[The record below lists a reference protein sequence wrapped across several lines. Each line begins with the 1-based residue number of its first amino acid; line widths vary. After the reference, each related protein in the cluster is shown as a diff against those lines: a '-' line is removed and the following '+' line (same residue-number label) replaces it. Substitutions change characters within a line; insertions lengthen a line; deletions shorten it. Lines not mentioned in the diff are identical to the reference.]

1 MRVDWELRACA
12 RKGHV
17 TFRPDEP
24 ELAARLTARTAVGV
38 SWRCLRCGDF
48 VVGEP
53 VLGGPAQDA
62 PVLLRG
68 RALRDATVLRLLAA
82 ERLVR
87 ALLMVLVG
95 YAILRFRRSEEAVQR
110 LFDRAVPAARP
121 LADVLHLDLN
131 HSPTIEHLRHLLY
144 TRPKTLLLVAVLLFG
159 YAAVQI
165 VEAVGLWLLKRWGE
179 YFAVVAT
186 SAFLPLEI
194 YELTERITVLRIG
207 ALVLNLG
214 AVAYLVASKR
224 LFGVRGGVKA
234 FEAERHAE
242 SLLEVEQA
250 ARAEAH
256 PAPGRDSTHPDG
268 THRDS
273 THRDS
278 TDHDSTDHAGT
289 DHDSINHAGREIRR
303 G

>member
-1 MRVDWELRACA
+1 MRVNWELRACA

-24 ELAARLTARTAVGV
+24 ELAQRLTAPTAVGV

-53 VLGGPAQDA
+53 ALSGPAQDA

-68 RALRDATVLRLLAA
+68 RALRDATVLRLLAV

-87 ALLMVLVG
+87 ALLMVLIG
-95 YAILRFRRSEEAVQR
+95 YAILRFRRSEDAVQR

-131 HSPTIEHLRHLLY
+131 HSPTIEHLHHLVY
-144 TRPKTLLLVAVLLFG
+144 TRPQTLLLVAVLLFG

-165 VEAVGLWLLKRWGE
+165 VEGVGLWLLKRWGE

-207 ALVLNLG
+207 ALVINLG
-214 AVAYLVASKR
+214 AVVYLVASKR
-224 LFGVRGGVKA
+224 LFGIRGGVKA
-234 FEAERHAE
+234 FEADRHAE

-250 ARAEAH
+250 TRAEI
-256 PAPGRDSTHPDG
+256 PTVVGRDGTNHDG
-268 THRDS
+268 TN
-273 THRDS
+273 
-278 TDHDSTDHAGT
+278 HDGT
-289 DHDSINHAGREIRR
+289 NHDGSNHDGTAHVGREIRR

>member
-1 MRVDWELRACA
+1 MGWELRACA
-12 RKGHV
+12 RKGHA
-17 TFRPDEP
+17 TYRPDEP
-24 ELAARLTARTAVGV
+24 ELAARLTATTAVGV
-38 SWRCLRCGDF
+38 AWRCLRCGDF

-53 VLGGPAQDA
+53 ALSGPAQDA
-62 PVLLRG
+62 PTLLRG
-68 RALRDATVLRLLAA
+68 RALRDATVLRLLAV

-87 ALLMVLVG
+87 ALLMVLIG

-131 HSPTIEHLRHLLY
+131 HSPTIEHLHRLLH
-144 TRPKTLLLVAVLLFG
+144 TRPQTLLLVAVLLFG

-165 VEAVGLWLLKRWGE
+165 VEGVGLWLLKRWGE

-214 AVAYLVASKR
+214 AVVYLVASKR
-224 LFGVRGGVKA
+224 LFGVRGGATA
-234 FEAERHAE
+234 FEARRHAE
-242 SLLEVEQA
+242 SLLEVQQA
-250 ARAEAH
+250 TRAEA
-256 PAPGRDSTHPDG
+256 PSSPEAAEAAEAAPVS
-268 THRDS
+268 HRC
-273 THRDS
+273 
-278 TDHDSTDHAGT
+278 
-289 DHDSINHAGREIRR
+289 R
-303 G
+303 GPE

>member
-12 RKGHV
+12 RKGHA
-17 TFRPDEP
+17 TYRPDEP
-24 ELAARLTARTAVGV
+24 ELAERLTARTAVGV
-38 SWRCLRCGDF
+38 SWRCLRCGNF

-53 VLGGPAQDA
+53 ALGGPAQDA

-68 RALRDATVLRLLAA
+68 RALRDATVLRLLAV

-87 ALLMVLVG
+87 ALLMVLIG
-95 YAILRFRRSEEAVQR
+95 YAILRFRRSEDAVQR

-121 LADVLHLDLN
+121 LADVLHLDLD
-131 HSPTIEHLRHLLY
+131 HSPTVEHLHHLLY
-144 TRPKTLLLVAVLLFG
+144 TRPRTLLLVAVLLFG

-165 VEAVGLWLLKRWGE
+165 VEGIGLWLLKRWGE

-207 ALVLNLG
+207 ALVVNLG
-214 AVAYLVASKR
+214 AVVYLVASKR

-242 SLLEVEQA
+242 SLLEVQQA
-250 ARAEAH
+250 TRAEARTSGDR
-256 PAPGRDSTHPDG
+256 AESPGEDSPGEDSARMDTTHM
-268 THRDS
+268 DS
-273 THRDS
+273 VDR
-278 TDHDSTDHAGT
+278 
-289 DHDSINHAGREIRR
+289 
-303 G
+303 